1 MPSKLARLSPS
12 LVTTTAFASVQEQ
25 EALNDVFDVG
35 TGECRSELP
44 KRVKLR
50 FECIFCKRR
59 LFPRSTP
66 GRSCREWVTSGRR
79 KHSRQ
84 QQQPPRE
91 SYYYDVE
98 ARVQLRLR

>member
-35 TGECRSELP
+35 AGKCRSELP

-59 LFPRSTP
+59 CHRRSLFPRSTEP

-79 KHSRQ
+79 KP
-84 QQQPPRE
+84 QPPRE

-98 ARVQLRLR
+98 ARVQR